1 MKKFTKIFA
10 FAMALMMV
18 FALQVPVS
26 AAEKGAVIEAGV
38 EAPEA
43 TVMTDVTKDYFALSS
58 YPYNNTA
65 SFKVG
70 CSTKMYQ
77 VFSLDYIIIK
87 VNRLHIKM

>member
-70 CSTKMYQ
+70 CSTRCIRC
-77 VFSLDYIIIK
+77 SA
-87 VNRLHIKM
+87 

>member
-18 FALQVPVS
+18 FALQAPVS

-43 TVMTDVTKDYFALSS
+43 HLSLLLLLEL
-58 YPYNNTA
+58 PH
-65 SFKVG
+65 
-70 CSTKMYQ
+70 
-77 VFSLDYIIIK
+77 L
-87 VNRLHIKM
+87 LL

>member
-58 YPYNNTA
+58 YPYKIIRRVLKLL
-65 SFKVG
+65 FH
-70 CSTKMYQ
+70 KMYQ

>member
-43 TVMTDVTKDYFALSS
+43 TVM
-58 YPYNNTA
+58 PN
-65 SFKVG
+65 
-70 CSTKMYQ
+70 
-77 VFSLDYIIIK
+77 III
-87 VNRLHIKM
+87 NTIL